1 MTEQQKQYIDD
12 NHDKEAVTVM
22 ARALCLTLTPVNAYM
37 LQKGYKAVRFN
48 VYKKDR
54 TKVKRGYFDVD
65 KLKLC

>member
-1 MTEQQKQYIDD
+1 MTEQQKKYVDD

-22 ARALCLTLTPVNAYM
+22 ARALCLTLTLVHAYM
-37 LQKGYKAVRFN
+37 LQKGYKAVRYN

-54 TKVKRGYFDVD
+54 TEVKEGFFDVD

>member
-22 ARALCLTLTPVNAYM
+22 ARALCLTITPVNAYM

-54 TKVKRGYFDVD
+54 TIV
-65 KLKLC
+65 